1 MQILINKMDKLK
13 KDFLDKVGGNEIN
26 EIAQILDK
34 VDGFGLNVEVVY
46 HALRTI
52 KENKC
57 ITPLLA
63 LQIATEDWDI

>member
-1 MQILINKMDKLK
+1 MDKFK
-13 KDFLDKVGGNEIN
+13 VDFLDKVGSKEIN

-34 VDGFGLNVEVVY
+34 VDEFGLTVEVVY
-46 HALRTI
+46 YALRTI

-63 LQIATEDWDI
+63 LQIAAEDWDI